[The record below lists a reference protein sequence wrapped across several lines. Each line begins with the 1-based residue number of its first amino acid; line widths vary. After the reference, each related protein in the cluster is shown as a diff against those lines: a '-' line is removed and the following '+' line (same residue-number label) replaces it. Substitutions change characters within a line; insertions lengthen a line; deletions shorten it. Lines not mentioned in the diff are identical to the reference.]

1 MRFLILA
8 LILLLLNFLDLLTT
22 YQIVCLNKGIELN
35 KFFIYLVYKL
45 GFIPAGVIKTLISIF
60 ILSIFYFIYKRTK
73 FDIVKISCIIGILI
87 YILPLFLVV
96 IFNLSSILGIGLI
109 SYESVENIAKEVV
122 NPDIKFDYY
131 NFCKLIKFK

>member
-1 MRFLILA
+1 MFLILA

-35 KFFIYLVYKL
+35 NFFIYLTYEF
-45 GFIPAGVIKTLISIF
+45 GFIPAGILKTLISIF

-73 FDIVKISCIIGILI
+73 FDIVRISCIIGILI
-87 YILPLFLVV
+87 YILPFFLVV

-109 SYESVENIAKEVV
+109 SYENMEKVAKEVV
-122 NPDIKFDYY
+122 NPDVKFDYY
-131 NFCKLIKFK
+131 NFCKLIRFK